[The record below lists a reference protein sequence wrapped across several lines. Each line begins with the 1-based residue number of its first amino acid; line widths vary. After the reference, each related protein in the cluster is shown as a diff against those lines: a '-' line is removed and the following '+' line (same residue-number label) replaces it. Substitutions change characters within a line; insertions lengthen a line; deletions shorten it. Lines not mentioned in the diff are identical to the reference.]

1 MKRYHFPLAQVL
13 RVRRIEEEQAAAELA
28 SARFDAESAADAQQ
42 ARVSELAG
50 CAAPPSGTAARFAL
64 WADRVTCAGGALTRA
79 TETKLVADQTMAARR
94 AEWADAAM
102 RVAALERLDER
113 RRNAHRREALRD
125 EIVTADD
132 LVTSRRR
139 QESE

>member
-1 MKRYHFPLAQVL
+1 
-13 RVRRIEEEQAAAELA
+13 
-28 SARFDAESAADAQQ
+28 
-42 ARVSELAG
+42 
-50 CAAPPSGTAARFAL
+50 
-64 WADRVTCAGGALTRA
+64 
-79 TETKLVADQTMAARR
+79 MAARR